1 MCTQETKETLGKVH
15 LRTEGMKD
23 GEFGN
28 PTYERGDQILY
39 SPGDKTNLK

>member
-1 MCTQETKETLGKVH
+1 MCTQETKEALGKVH
-15 LRTEGMKD
+15 LRTEGMKV

-39 SPGDKTNLK
+39 SPHDKTNLK